1 MVTQGSDM
9 TRILLLGGTTE
20 ARRMAK
26 TLAESGLDAV
36 FSYAGRTNNPMVQP
50 IPTRMGGFG
59 GVDGLVDYLQAER
72 ITHVIDATHP
82 FAAQMSSNAV
92 HACAEAGVVLS
103 ALERS
108 AWAPEA
114 GDDWQCVPHMEGAL
128 AALPDDPTRV
138 FLAIGRLNLDLFAA
152 KPQHHYLLRLVDEPT
167 EPLPL
172 PNARAVIARGPFT
185 FDGDLALLRDHK
197 TQLIVAKNGGGAGA
211 RAKLDAARDLGLPV
225 IMIDRPAVPERQ
237 VLGSVPEVMAW
248 LGQEA
253 DRGV

>member
-1 MVTQGSDM
+1 
-9 TRILLLGGTTE
+9 
-20 ARRMAK
+20 MAK
-26 TLAESGLDAV
+26 TLAEAGLDAV
-36 FSYAGRTNNPMVQP
+36 FSYAGRTNNPMAQP

-59 GVDGLVDYLQAER
+59 GVAGLVDYLRAEG

-92 HACAEAGVVLS
+92 HACAEAGVALT
-103 ALERS
+103 ALERP

-114 GDDWQCVPHMEGAL
+114 GDNWQFAPNMDGAL

-152 KPQHHYLLRLVDEPT
+152 KPQHHYLLRLVDAPVA
-167 EPLPL
+167 PLPL
-172 PNARAVIARGPFT
+172 PNTQVVVAKGPFT
-185 FDGDLALLRDHK
+185 FDSDLALIKDHG

-237 VLGSVPEVMAW
+237 VLGTVPEVMAW
-248 LGQEA
+248 LDQEA